1 MKTLINFRFVGCLK
15 SRSVRTLRVA
25 SLLALST
32 LFFSTGF
39 AQDAVLRAGDQIEI
53 RIGGVPSED
62 VSQVTGIYTVDG
74 DGYINLPHIG
84 KVRAMGATQ
93 SGLQALI
100 ETTYKSQ
107 EIFTNPSITLSVP
120 TTARFVDVGGDVR
133 SQQRVPF
140 TADLTVLGA
149 ITAAGGFTEY
159 ADQSKVKL
167 LRDGKVTVINIKDV
181 RKDPTK
187 DLKLKP
193 GDKIQ
198 VPQSFW

>member
-1 MKTLINFRFVGCLK
+1 MMPTKPSILACLC
-15 SRSVRTLRVA
+15 A
-25 SLLALST
+25 LALA
-32 LFFSTGF
+32 FPAFG
-39 AQDAVLRAGDQIEI
+39 QDAVLRPGDQIEI
-53 RIGGVPSED
+53 RIGGVPAEE
-62 VSQVTGIYTVDG
+62 VSQVTGVYTIDG
-74 DGYINLPHIG
+74 DGFINMPHIG
-84 KVRAMGATQ
+84 KVRAAGATQ
-93 SGLQALI
+93 SQLQSAI
-100 ETTYKSQ
+100 ESSYKSQ
-107 EIFTNPSITLSVP
+107 QIYTNPSITLAVP
-120 TTARFVDVGGDVR
+120 NTARFVDVGGDVR

-159 ADQSKVKL
+159 ADQTKVKL
-167 LRDGKVTVINIKDV
+167 LRDGKVTVINIKEV

>member
-1 MKTLINFRFVGCLK
+1 MHTK
-15 SRSVRTLRVA
+15 A
-25 SLLALST
+25 SLLAFLCAFALAITAS
-32 LFFSTGF
+32 

-53 RIGGVPSED
+53 RLGGVPPEE
-62 VSQVTGIYTVDG
+62 VSQVTGVYTIDG
-74 DGYINLPHIG
+74 DGFINMPHIG
-84 KVRAMGATQ
+84 KVRAAGATQ
-93 SGLQALI
+93 SQLQGAI
-100 ETTYKSQ
+100 ESSYKSQ
-107 EIFTNPSITLSVP
+107 QIYTNPSITLAVP
-120 TTARFVDVGGDVR
+120 NTARFVDVGGDVR

-167 LRDGKVTVINIKDV
+167 LRDGKVIMINIKEV